1 MTTPGSDLVAPDPD
15 YFPEDHYPCLTYLA
29 EEYRKRVRLG
39 RGHLA
44 RSTVVF
50 CGLARDVAASLPIV
64 RARLERAGALCAD
77 YRVVIVENDSI
88 DDTPD
93 LLESWSRDNTR
104 VDVVSEKL
112 GLPSL
117 PNGQGRER
125 MEQLAA
131 CRNRYLDRI
140 DARHDDADYVIVVD
154 TDLPNGFSYQGL
166 LSTFGYESWHAVGSN
181 GILELDSES
190 DPTFYD
196 AWAFRRPGDTEA
208 PPFEETNS
216 LILRR
221 GEPPFPVWSSFGGLA
236 VYAREAL
243 QAGCRYGGDD
253 CEHAVLHCRLR
264 EQGFAEQY
272 LNPSQIVR
280 YAGHG

>member
-1 MTTPGSDLVAPDPD
+1 MTTPGGDTPLPDPA
-15 YFPEDHYPCLTYLA
+15 FPEDRYPCLPYLE
-29 EEYRKRVRLG
+29 EEYGKRVRLG
-39 RGHLA
+39 RGRLA

-50 CGLARDVAASLPIV
+50 CGLARDVAPALPAT

-77 YRVVIVENDSI
+77 YRVVIVENDSR
-88 DDTPD
+88 DETPD
-93 LLESWSRDNTR
+93 LLARWRRDDDR
-104 VDVVSEKL
+104 VDVLSEEL
-112 GLPSL
+112 GLPRL
-117 PNGQGRER
+117 PAGRGRAR

-140 DARHDDADYVIVVD
+140 DQRYDDADYVIVVD
-154 TDLPNGFSYQGL
+154 TDLPSGFSYQGL
-166 LSTFGYESWHAVGSN
+166 LSTFGYEAWHVVGSN

-190 DPTFYD
+190 APIFYD
-196 AWAFRRPGDTEA
+196 AWAFRRPGEDAA
-208 PPFEETNS
+208 PPFEQTNA
-216 LILRR
+216 LVLRR

-243 QAGCRYGGDD
+243 RSGCRYGGDD
-253 CEHAVLHCRLR
+253 CEHAVLHRRLR
-264 EQGFAEQY
+264 KRGYSEQY